1 MYSLCVCVCMCSVRV
16 CVCVAQYTFLPF
28 QGFGV
33 GKILKEVFYDGY
45 KTTSYLILKY
55 SKTSNIVKYYNFK

>member
-1 MYSLCVCVCMCSVRV
+1 MFFAGESRNAQSVCVCV

-45 KTTSYLILKY
+45 KTTVIW
-55 SKTSNIVKYYNFK
+55 F